1 MRRKLCKFVSR
12 PVIDPWE
19 PELLIL
25 YLPITGQLSNL
36 DTKITKFYLLAH
48 LSDPRE

>member
-12 PVIDPWE
+12 PVIYPLE
-19 PELLIL
+19 PKLLDTIL
-25 YLPITGQLSNL
+25 ATGQLSNL

-48 LSDPRE
+48 LSDPRK

>member
-36 DTKITKFYLLAH
+36 DTKIRLLSFTSS
-48 LSDPRE
+48 LI